1 MNKDKI
7 LLVGAGGHA
16 ISCMEIIESDDLYE
30 IVGLI
35 GYKGER
41 NKKVLNYN
49 IIGCDDNLSNLL
61 SKSKNAFITIGQI
74 KSSSLRKKMFT
85 KLIKIGY
92 KLPTIISSTSLVSR
106 HSYVSKGSIVM
117 KNAIINAGV
126 TIGKNCIINNGAIIE
141 HGVEIGD
148 HCHISTG
155 VIING
160 DVKIGHGTFIGSQ
173 STVKEGVKIGMNSV
187 VGMGSRILKNIDNNL
202 THID

>member
-49 IIGCDDNLSNLL
+49 IIGCDDNLSYLL

-117 KNAIINAGV
+117 KNAVINAGV
-126 TIGKNCIINNGAIIE
+126 KIGKNCIINNGAIIE

-160 DVKIGHGTFIGSQ
+160 DVKIGHGTFVGSQ

-187 VGMGSRILKNIDNNL
+187 IGMGSRILKNIENNL